1 MVAIQTGTEYNT
13 MTEQVKNPNCQLA
26 TYKRRREVEPRTT
39 CLRELNSGT
48 SDSESGAL
56 TTRPRYLLPEL
67 LKIWMVLYT
76 ADNLPSKR
84 TSALQKLTVDST
96 KNNCGL
102 VYAESTYT
110 YESYRPSLLK
120 FNDFAMEATLRLISF
135 MWKQL
140 LFFVV

>member
-1 MVAIQTGTEYNT
+1 
-13 MTEQVKNPNCQLA
+13 
-26 TYKRRREVEPRTT
+26 
-39 CLRELNSGT
+39 
-48 SDSESGAL
+48 
-56 TTRPRYLLPEL
+56 
-67 LKIWMVLYT
+67 MVLYT

-84 TSALQKLTVDST
+84 TSAPQKVTVDSA

-135 MWKQL
+135 MWEQL
-140 LFFVV
+140 LFFVVWLDCEQSRVCSRITETNAYIKLSMAEAADRK